1 MPDLIELALDIIRA
15 TNDGSALAPQH
26 LKLVESAVNGFLNE
40 HGERAF
46 QQLHTEVLSG
56 TYRWPW
62 FKGIEHL
69 LLDEV
74 GYVCW
79 KGHRVEHFELA
90 YAYSEESTPYAQ
102 EIARRCAI
110 LDAHEIIPTT
120 HAIVWWEKTLA
131 LLPKQVRDAEP
142 PPFSTGE

>member
-1 MPDLIELALDIIRA
+1 MPDFIEPALEIIRA
-15 TNDGSALAPQH
+15 THDGSTLAPQH

-40 HGERAF
+40 QGEKAF
-46 QQLHTEVLSG
+46 QQLHTEVLAGS
-56 TYRWPW
+56 YRWPW

-69 LLDEV
+69 LLDHV

-79 KGHRVEHFELA
+79 KGHTVEHFELP
-90 YAYSEESTPYAQ
+90 YANSEESTPYAR

-110 LDAHEIIPTT
+110 LDAHGIAPTT

-131 LLPKQVRDAEP
+131 SLPKQVRDGEP
-142 PPFSTGE
+142 PPSSTGE